1 MRFEQAFRDAQ
12 NSGDKTFEFEGKSY
26 STKMKPTPTP
36 PKRDVP
42 REDDFPST
50 PDAPSQE
57 KSYPAE
63 VEKPQPMR
71 RPSGNA
77 GEAPR
82 ARRSPFERMPNPY
95 EADSSNEVQGPE
107 KPSTTGRLRTVGQN
121 YVEKN
126 AGMPTDAAT
135 VSKPVEGYE
144 ESYRKGGAVKKKSG
158 GTMKKNYGGAVKMKS
173 GGSVR
178 GAGIAQRGQGKMRM
192 C

>member
-1 MRFEQAFRDAQ
+1 MAKSATRMRFEQAFKEAR

-77 GEAPR
+77 GEAPTR
-82 ARRSPFERMPNPY
+82 RRSMFERMPNPY

-107 KPSTTGRLRTVGQN
+107 KPPTTGRLRTFGGKMA
-121 YVEKN
+121 EEN
-126 AGMPTDAAT
+126 AGYPINPSDET
-135 VSKPVEGYE
+135 G
-144 ESYRKGGAVKKKSG
+144 YRKGGMVKKKSS
-158 GTMKKNYGGAVKMKS
+158 GAVKMKS

-178 GAGIAQRGQGKMRM
+178 GAGIAQRGKGKMRM